1 MDEEARDERDAALD
15 ADAGTSAVHGR
26 SGQPGSSS
34 SDSSDAGSSSA
45 EGQRDLTI
53 RADGDRL
60 SIGDSDLRAVRDAVA
75 ALGAHG
81 SAQLAALSLTEVSAL
96 LDGIV
101 DLDGALES
109 LRARTVVRLEDA
121 IKEDCL
127 RREESPQRAARIARS
142 EASRALQSSRSVAGR
157 TLATSRR
164 LVSSMPGLLGALSEA
179 RVPAQS
185 VHKVGAV
192 LAPATPEQREEV
204 DAVLTADLERL
215 EGCGTQEWGDE
226 AARILHSLDPEG
238 AAERHRTAL
247 RGRHVSV
254 RRTEHGM
261 ARISA
266 VIPGIDGARIR
277 KGLSVAA
284 ESARAQGDRR
294 GHQQIMADL
303 LADALIGRGDG
314 IDPTTLDVGVVITDR
329 SLLAPAHADAALVEG
344 FGSVPYDHVR
354 EQMLRAAQS
363 EDDTELALVMRILY
377 ADLDDGQLVGVESRA
392 RAFPPALVRF
402 LTLAH
407 QTCRAP
413 YCDAPIRQMD
423 HIVPASQGGSTSLD
437 NGNGLCAADNQKESA
452 GETVRVVRDENGV
465 RRTVRWTTRHGRS
478 VTRGA
483 VNLDPLGTYRRR
495 RAKEAQALGAVAG
508 AGERVP
514 ERPTEPAPGA
524 SAATAATGDV
534 GTLSLARADLCLRLT
549 DLPSPHPSRRSR
561 NHPGDWIAL
570 RGSRGR

>member
-1 MDEEARDERDAALD
+1 
-15 ADAGTSAVHGR
+15 
-26 SGQPGSSS
+26 
-34 SDSSDAGSSSA
+34 
-45 EGQRDLTI
+45 
-53 RADGDRL
+53 
-60 SIGDSDLRAVRDAVA
+60 
-75 ALGAHG
+75 
-81 SAQLAALSLTEVSAL
+81 
-96 LDGIV
+96 
-101 DLDGALES
+101 
-109 LRARTVVRLEDA
+109 
-121 IKEDCL
+121 
-127 RREESPQRAARIARS
+127 
-142 EASRALQSSRSVAGR
+142 
-157 TLATSRR
+157 
-164 LVSSMPGLLGALSEA
+164 
-179 RVPAQS
+179 
-185 VHKVGAV
+185 
-192 LAPATPEQREEV
+192 
-204 DAVLTADLERL
+204 
-215 EGCGTQEWGDE
+215 
-226 AARILHSLDPEG
+226 
-238 AAERHRTAL
+238 
-247 RGRHVSV
+247 
-254 RRTEHGM
+254 
-261 ARISA
+261 
-266 VIPGIDGARIR
+266 
-277 KGLSVAA
+277 
-284 ESARAQGDRR
+284 
-294 GHQQIMADL
+294 MADL

-534 GTLSLARADLCLRLT
+534 GTLSLALADLCLRLT